1 MPKIME
7 KISGGNK
14 LMSFLC
20 FVENIFISDKVM
32 KINQY
37 EWAQSRALLIT
48 NNNVHNLKKE
58 EIKRSIPLKDIVGVS
73 VTTEAEGD
81 EFVIHVLEDYD
92 YRFICEK

>member
-1 MPKIME
+1 MM
-7 KISGGNK
+7 
-14 LMSFLC
+14 LL
-20 FVENIFISDKVM
+20 ENILISDKVM

-58 EIKRSIPLKDIVGVS
+58 EIKRSIPLKEIVGVS